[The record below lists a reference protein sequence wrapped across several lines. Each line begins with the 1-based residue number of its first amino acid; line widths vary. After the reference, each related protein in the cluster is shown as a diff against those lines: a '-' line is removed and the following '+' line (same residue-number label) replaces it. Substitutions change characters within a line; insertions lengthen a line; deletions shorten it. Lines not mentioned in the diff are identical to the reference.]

1 MELYKLRYNLY
12 NYFFQDT
19 IDYNFSNS
27 YLILWE
33 YSLYALYAI
42 FLLIIL
48 FNLSKINKFTLFFL
62 IIFSILIYMF
72 TIIDIKIKTIID
84 NKDLSNYILHFKLF
98 NTIFID
104 SYNTNK
110 IPLAF
115 STTFTSEDDITLKQI
130 KTFID
135 NSHSIIGDNVYNY
148 ITFNENGSF
157 DIKDDGPFSVELL
170 IIGGGGG
177 GASGTIHW
185 NGAKYPG
192 GGGGAGQLY
201 YNNNFSLTS
210 GTHFITIGS
219 GGFGGTSSSEA
230 TKGGDTI
237 LTKASTIIITANGG
251 GAGAN
256 GTTPEITIMKGGSGG
271 GIGCRFSPPGTT
283 SGGYC
288 VGSGGTADPTTAYYF
303 GNNGNIG
310 VAQDGGGGGGGAGG
324 AGSMGYYGGGTG
336 GDGKSISITG
346 SDVFYAGG
354 GGGGGGASGGKGGGG
369 RGGTLTTKP
378 ENGATFTGSGG
389 GGGYDTGG
397 NGGSGIV
404 IIKYNSKNEN
414 RIFNFKNSIKNSF
427 TTKNINLNL
436 YFITETSSDYLF
448 IKEQSQID
456 DNNLKEI
463 NELIKYNYNILENK
477 GIISIETINNT
488 NYYKINIKKFDENK
502 RTSKIIQVL
511 TKKIQKYFYDTYNTI
526 PKINT
531 EIQQEF
537 NYLQTL
543 IQTDTKNYLYN
554 FYNTL
559 KIINNEIRY
568 IDNIEENKIYSNN
581 DEYIKNN
588 NILKFID
595 IYDSKYLILKKYI
608 FIKID
613 VSNELHKYI
622 TDYYDIYKASNIT
635 PLLNINTNNDQLIK
649 IRDVIIDISAS
660 YSPDSKTYFLIDIE
674 TINKYFNK
682 NKDEKND
689 HINDYIVYI
698 YDNLK
703 LYYSNKIGI
712 KIENFDILY
721 DSNSKLLLKNLNKP
735 IDEFK
740 LNFNIN
746 LVVVIILLTIILHI
760 FYIEYYYKF
769 R

>member
-48 FNLSKINKFTLFFL
+48 FNFSKINKFTLFFL

-115 STTFTSEDDITLKQI
+115 STTFTSEDDITLQQI
-130 KTFID
+130 KNFIQGSSGVNKNFPV
-135 NSHSIIGDNVYNY
+135 NSKNIDANYKYISFISTATMIISESITVQI
-148 ITFNENGSF
+148 
-157 DIKDDGPFSVELL
+157 LA
-170 IIGGGGG
+170 IGGGGG
-177 GASGTIHW
+177 GGRGFTW
-185 NGAKYPG
+185 FNGAKYPG

-201 YNNNFSLTS
+201 YNNSLILYS
-210 GTHFITIGS
+210 GTYTITIGD
-219 GGFGGTSSSEA
+219 GGRGGTMSSES
-230 TKGGDTI
+230 TKGGNTI
-237 LTKASTIIITANGG
+237 LRNEGSIIINAVGG
-251 GAGAN
+251 GAG
-256 GTTPEITIMKGGSGG
+256 TYEFTQDQTIKNGGSGG
-271 GIGCRFSPPGTT
+271 GISC
-283 SGGYC
+283 C
-288 VGSGGTADPTTAYYF
+288 DVSGGTAADKTTNNYF
-303 GNNGNIG
+303 GNNGGVG

-324 AGSMGYYGGGTG
+324 AGENGYYGGGTG
-336 GDGKSISITG
+336 GDGKLISITG
-346 SDVFYAGG
+346 SGVYYAGG

-404 IIKYNSKNEN
+404 IIKFSSSDKDKITSTTYISTSVISNELN
-414 RIFNFKNSIKNSF
+414 NPSYLFF
-427 TTKNINLNL
+427 TTMD
-436 YFITETSSDYLF
+436 SSDYLF
-448 IKEQSQID
+448 IKEQSQTD
-456 DNNLKEI
+456 DNTINEI
-463 NELIKYNYNILENK
+463 NELIKYNYNTLENK
-477 GIISIETINNT
+477 KIISIETINSIIH
-488 NYYKINIKKFDENK
+488 YKINIKKFDENK

-531 EIQQEF
+531 ETQQEF
-537 NYLQTL
+537 DYLQTL
-543 IQTDTKNYLYN
+543 ITTDTKNYLYN

-568 IDNIEENKIYSNN
+568 IDNIEENKIYANN
-581 DEYIKNN
+581 HEYIKNN

-595 IYDSKYLILKKYI
+595 IYDYKYLILKKYI

-613 VSNELHKYI
+613 ETNELHKYI
-622 TDYYDIYKASNIT
+622 KDNYDNNKSFYIT
-635 PLLNINTNNDQLIK
+635 SLININNNQLEQIK
-649 IRDVIIDISAS
+649 EVIIDISSS
-660 YSPDSKTYFLIDIE
+660 YSSLPADSKTYFLIDIE